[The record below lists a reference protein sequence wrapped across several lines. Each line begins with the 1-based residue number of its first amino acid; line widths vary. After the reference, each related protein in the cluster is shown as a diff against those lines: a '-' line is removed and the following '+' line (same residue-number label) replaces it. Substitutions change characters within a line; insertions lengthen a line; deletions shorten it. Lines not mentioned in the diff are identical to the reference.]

1 MERGNPTKEHMTA
14 LYYDL
19 INRLFE
25 GKDVFYS
32 EEELEELKEKGAM
45 TWV

>member
-14 LYYDL
+14 LYDL

-25 GKDVFYS
+25 GQDVCYS
-32 EEELEELKEKGAM
+32 EEELEEIKEKGTT

>member
-14 LYYDL
+14 LYDL

-25 GKDVFYS
+25 GKDVFYH
-32 EEELEELKEKGAM
+32 EEELEEIKEKGTA

>member
-1 MERGNPTKEHMTA
+1 MTA
-14 LYYDL
+14 LYDL

-32 EEELEELKEKGAM
+32 EEELEELKEKWEA

>member
-14 LYYDL
+14 LYYL
-19 INRLFE
+19 INKLFE

-32 EEELEELKEKGAM
+32 VEELEELKEKGTT

>member
-14 LYYDL
+14 LHGP
-19 INRLFE
+19 INGPFE
-25 GKDVFYS
+25 GKDVFYTD
-32 EEELEELKEKGAM
+32 EELEGPREKVAT

>member
-14 LYYDL
+14 LYDL
-19 INRLFE
+19 INSLFE

-32 EEELEELKEKGAM
+32 EEELEELKGKGTI

>member
-1 MERGNPTKEHMTA
+1 MERGNPTKEHMRE
-14 LYYDL
+14 LYDL
-19 INRLFE
+19 INRLFA

-32 EEELEELKEKGAM
+32 EEELEDLKEKGEI

>member
-14 LYYDL
+14 PYGL
-19 INRLFE
+19 IDRLFA
-25 GKDVFYS
+25 GQDAFYS
-32 EEELEELKEKGAM
+32 EEEPEEIRERGET

>member
-14 LYYDL
+14 PYDL

-25 GKDVFYS
+25 GRDAFYS
-32 EEELEELKEKGAM
+32 EEGLKEKGAT

>member
-14 LYYDL
+14 LYDL

-25 GKDVFYS
+25 GQDVFYT
-32 EEELEELKEKGAM
+32 EEELEELKEKGEA

>member
-1 MERGNPTKEHMTA
+1 MERGNPTKEHMAA
-14 LYYDL
+14 LYDL

-32 EEELEELKEKGAM
+32 EEELEELKEKVEA

>member
-1 MERGNPTKEHMTA
+1 MERGNPTKEHMQA
-14 LYYDL
+14 LYDL

-25 GKDVFYS
+25 GQDVFYS
-32 EEELEELKEKGAM
+32 EEELEEIKEKGAM

>member
-1 MERGNPTKEHMTA
+1 MERGNPTKEHMQA
-14 LYYDL
+14 LYDL

-25 GKDVFYS
+25 GKGVFYS
-32 EEELEELKEKGAM
+32 DEELEELREKGET

>member
-14 LYYDL
+14 PYEL
-19 INRLFE
+19 INNLLA
-25 GKDVFYS
+25 GQDVFYTG
-32 EEELEELKEKGAM
+32 EELEELKEKVET

>member
-14 LYYDL
+14 LYDL
-19 INRLFE
+19 INSLFK
-25 GKDVFYS
+25 GKDVFYT
-32 EEELEELKEKGAM
+32 EEELEGLKEKGEI

>member
-1 MERGNPTKEHMTA
+1 MERGKPTKEHI
-14 LYYDL
+14 DL

-25 GKDVFYS
+25 GKDVFYT
-32 EEELEELKEKGAM
+32 EEELEEKGET

>member
-14 LYYDL
+14 LYDL

-25 GKDVFYS
+25 GKDVFYTD
-32 EEELEELKEKGAM
+32 EGLEEPREKVAT

>member
-1 MERGNPTKEHMTA
+1 MERGNPSKEHMQA
-14 LYYDL
+14 LYDL

-32 EEELEELKEKGAM
+32 EEELEELREKGEAI
-45 TWV
+45 WV